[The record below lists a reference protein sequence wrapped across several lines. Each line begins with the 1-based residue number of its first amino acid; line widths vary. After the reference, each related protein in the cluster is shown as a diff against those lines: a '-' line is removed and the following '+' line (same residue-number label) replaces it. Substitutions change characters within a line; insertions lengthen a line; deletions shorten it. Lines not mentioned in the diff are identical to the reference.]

1 MEDLNSIVKD
11 RLSDVFKN
19 DTQETVARKL
29 NTSQGN
35 VSKWVNGQQIP
46 TTDMLYEIS
55 KAYDVSVDWILGRS
69 ESKEID
75 GLVIEKL
82 TYEQTARVLDRLLAY
97 RNIIIPNLVE
107 VENGVA
113 EPDEYEETIEGD
125 DEIKYPVQPKYDSDY
140 LKVEDRV
147 LSYLLRKRHKISEID
162 DDMLNWW
169 KDTALPLYK
178 KLKLINCKS
187 NIQAAIDTRSWSVF
201 KDADWIA
208 TVEEISN
215 LSEEDRKTMIEE
227 ATNKEKEGQENG
239 K

>member
-1 MEDLNSIVKD
+1 MAMEDLNAIVKD
-11 RLSDVFKN
+11 RLSNVFKN

-35 VSKWVNGQQIP
+35 VSKWVNGQQVP

-97 RNIIIPNLVE
+97 RNIIIPNLME
-107 VENGVA
+107 VDTGKMIS
-113 EPDEYEETIEGD
+113 DESE
-125 DEIKYPVQPKYDSDY
+125 DEVGEDPKPMLLPKYDSDY
-140 LKVEDRV
+140 LKIEDRV
-147 LSYLLRKRHKISEID
+147 LSYLLRKRFKISEID
-162 DDMLNWW
+162 DEMLKWW
-169 KDTALPLYK
+169 KDTSLPLFK
-178 KLKLINCKS
+178 KLGLMNCKS
-187 NIQAAIDTRSWSVF
+187 NIQEAIDTKSWSVY

-208 TVEEISN
+208 T
-215 LSEEDRKTMIEE
+215 IEE
-227 ATNKEKEGQENG
+227 LSGLSDDERLSLIKEAKNRVKEV
-239 K
+239 

>member
-1 MEDLNSIVKD
+1 M
-11 RLSDVFKN
+11 
-19 DTQETVARKL
+19 
-29 NTSQGN
+29 
-35 VSKWVNGQQIP
+35 
-46 TTDMLYEIS
+46 
-55 KAYDVSVDWILGRS
+55 
-69 ESKEID
+69 
-75 GLVIEKL
+75 
-82 TYEQTARVLDRLLAY
+82 
-97 RNIIIPNLVE
+97 
-107 VENGVA
+107 
-113 EPDEYEETIEGD
+113 
-125 DEIKYPVQPKYDSDY
+125 
-140 LKVEDRV
+140 EDRV

>member
-1 MEDLNSIVKD
+1 MDDLNGIVKD

-35 VSKWVNGQQIP
+35 VSKWVNGQQVP

-69 ESKEID
+69 ESREID

-97 RNIIIPNLVE
+97 KNIIVPNLMNVD
-107 VENGVA
+107 NGKMI
-113 EPDEYEETIEGD
+113 PDEYGD
-125 DEIKYPVQPKYDSDY
+125 DESEDGSTPLIPPKYDSDY
-140 LKVEDRV
+140 LKIEDRV
-147 LSYLLRKRHKISEID
+147 LSYLLRKRFKISEID
-162 DDMLNWW
+162 DEMLKWW
-169 KDTALPLYK
+169 KDTSLPLFK
-178 KLKLINCKS
+178 KIGLIDCKS
-187 NIQAAIDTRSWSVF
+187 NIQQAIDTKSWSVY

-208 TVEEISN
+208 T
-215 LSEEDRKTMIEE
+215 IEE
-227 ATNKEKEGQENG
+227 LSDLTDEERLGMINDAKNKVKEG
-239 K
+239 